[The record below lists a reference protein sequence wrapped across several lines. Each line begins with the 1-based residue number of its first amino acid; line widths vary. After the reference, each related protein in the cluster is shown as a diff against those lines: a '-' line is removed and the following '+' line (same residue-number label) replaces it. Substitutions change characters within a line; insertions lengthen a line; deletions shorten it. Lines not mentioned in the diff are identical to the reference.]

1 MSEIVVDSVTKIY
14 NQGSQKEVIALKDI
28 SFEIKK
34 GEVALLMGA
43 SGSGKSTILSL
54 IAGFLKPTFGKVVVK
69 GEVISKLPDNFA
81 TEFRRKNIGFIFQKF
96 NLLEEL
102 SVKENVLLP
111 LIPLDMKTKQMEE
124 KANRVLELFS
134 IKHKANQKVSTLS
147 GGEQQR
153 CAIARAMI
161 NEPNIILA
169 DEPTANLDKSL
180 SQEFMEILKDL
191 KDMGKT
197 ILIATH
203 DSRFEDLEFIDRK
216 IDVFNS

>member
-14 NQGSQKEVIALKDI
+14 NKGSQKEVIAIKDI
-28 SFEIKK
+28 SFEVKK
-34 GEVALLMGA
+34 GEVCLLMGA

>member
-14 NQGSQKEVIALKDI
+14 NQGSPKEVIVLKDI
-28 SFEIKK
+28 SFEVKK
-34 GEVALLMGA
+34 GEVVLLMGA
-43 SGSGKSTILSL
+43 SGSGKSTLLSL
-54 IAGFLKPTFGKVVVK
+54 IAGFLKPTFGKVAVK

-96 NLLEEL
+96 NLLEDL

-111 LIPLDMKTKQMEE
+111 LIPLDMKTKQMDE

-180 SQEFMEILKDL
+180 SEEFIELLKDL
-191 KDMGKT
+191 KEMGKT

-203 DSRFEDLEFIDRK
+203 DSRFEDLEFVDRK

>member
-28 SFEIKK
+28 SFEVKK

-43 SGSGKSTILSL
+43 SGSGKSTLLSL

-96 NLLEEL
+96 NLLEDL

-111 LIPLDMKTKQMEE
+111 LIPLDMKTKQMDE

-180 SQEFMEILKDL
+180 SEEFIEILKDL
-191 KDMGKT
+191 KEMRKT

-203 DSRFEDLEFIDRK
+203 DSRFEDLEFVDRK